1 MKLFTSAA
9 LIFTLT
15 ACGGGGGGDGGSTSS
30 STSSSLY
37 SCSGTGYNY
46 VCVPI
51 NGGGGPT
58 PTPAAAQ
65 AFPIATSIQS
75 LVRTGLTAT
84 GLYTDPYTQAGTF
97 AITKTPTTTT
107 FNGQTVTQ
115 LRTTSTWPTVSTII
129 PSWRGYVTPY
139 DLYYDSNNQLYGF
152 RINGT
157 YGLKTSGSA
166 NPASVNDG
174 GTGTLSSYALY
185 ADEALTIF
193 NGTATLTYSVVN
205 CCDLWSKT
213 KATMKLTIQANSTTN
228 PWTLTQGFVVTTSGG
243 ISFSGEQIT
252 DTTTKRIF
260 YPTGGY

>member
-1 MKLFTSAA
+1 MKKIITSVFCLMLA
-9 LIFTLT
+9 
-15 ACGGGGGGDGGSTSS
+15 ACGGGGGGDGGGTSR
-30 STSSSLY
+30 SSSLY

-58 PTPAAAQ
+58 PTPATAQ
-65 AFPIATSIQS
+65 AFPMATSIQN

-97 AITKTPTTTT
+97 AITKSPSTAT

-115 LRTTSTWPTVSTII
+115 LRTTSTWPTVSSII

-152 RINGT
+152 RINGVF
-157 YGLKTSGSA
+157 GLKTSGSA

-174 GTGTLSSYALY
+174 GTGM
-185 ADEALTIF
+185 
-193 NGTATLTYSVVN
+193 N
-205 CCDLWSKT
+205 
-213 KATMKLTIQANSTTN
+213 
-228 PWTLTQGFVVTTSGG
+228 
-243 ISFSGEQIT
+243 
-252 DTTTKRIF
+252 
-260 YPTGGY
+260 